1 MSRLLPVV
9 TYRAWSKIH
18 DILKYSLN
26 DSMLYST
33 DSGGC
38 NGFVVTLD
46 VLDNK
51 TKIDL
56 DTNKIRP
63 NILYSPIGDYQ
74 KIYIEPAS
82 ELVLYNTEIDYI
94 REDYRNQQFE
104 SKFIFN
110 IDTDIM
116 SGCGCGTSYNMK

>member
-1 MSRLLPVV
+1 MSRLIPVV

-26 DSMLYST
+26 DSMLYSA

-38 NGFVVTLD
+38 NGFTFTLD

-56 DTNKIRP
+56 DTKKIPP

-74 KIYIEPAS
+74 KIYIEPTS
-82 ELVLYNTEIDYI
+82 ELFLYNTEIDYI
-94 REDYRNQQFE
+94 REDYQKKLFE

-110 IDTDIM
+110 INTDIM
-116 SGCGCGTSYNMK
+116 SGCGCGTSFNMK